1 LDLLELKK
9 QSNNDIMQKKFNSEE
24 AEYHQ
29 SINSPRDLKK
39 ELKASSEELT
49 FISTARKEITGILDG
64 TDNRLLLIV
73 GPCSIHDVHSAKEY
87 AFRLRQL
94 NKIVADSILIVMRTH
109 FEKPR
114 TALGWKGMIYDPFL
128 NESHDIVAGVR
139 QARSLL
145 LELAKMNVPAATEFL
160 DPITPRFIGDLISW
174 GCIGA
179 RTVESQIHRQLASG
193 LNMPVGF
200 KNSTSGNIEVAIQG
214 VLFAKSPHTFFGM
227 DEDGRLSIARTAG
240 NPHAHIVLRG
250 GGLKPNYD
258 QISIA
263 LALDQLRLAKL
274 PHRLL
279 IDCAHD
285 NSFRR
290 SAEQKNV
297 FQTVLEQYIQGNKS
311 IRGMIIESHLFE
323 GRQNMTDNPTALKYA
338 ISLTDPCLDWN
349 STEQLILSA
358 HALLQQPSMR

>member
-1 LDLLELKK
+1 
-9 QSNNDIMQKKFNSEE
+9 MQKKYIHDE
-24 AEYHQ
+24 AEHYQ
-29 SINSPRDLKK
+29 LINSPRDLKD
-39 ELKASSEELT
+39 ELPSSSEELA
-49 FISTARKEITGILDG
+49 FITTARHEIIRILDG
-64 TDNRLLLIV
+64 TDSRLLLIV
-73 GPCSIHDVHSAKEY
+73 GPCSIHDAHAAKEY
-87 AFRLRQL
+87 AFRLKQL
-94 NKIVADSILIVMRTH
+94 NKIVSDSILIVMRTH

-128 NESHDIVAGVR
+128 NESHDIAAGVR

-145 LELAKMNVPAATEFL
+145 LDLAKMNVPTATEFL

-200 KNSTSGNIEVAIQG
+200 KNSTSGNIKVAIQG

-227 DEDGRLSIARTAG
+227 DEDGRLSIARTMG
-240 NPHAHIVLRG
+240 NANAHIVLRG
-250 GGLKPNYD
+250 GGLKTNYD
-258 QISIA
+258 QMSIA
-263 LALDQLRLAKL
+263 SALDQLKLAKL
-274 PHRLL
+274 PQHLL

-297 FQTVLEQYIQGNKS
+297 FKAVLEQYIQGNKS

-323 GRQNMTDNPTALKYA
+323 GRQNMTANPTALKYA